1 MINFVTFIFAVACF
15 LMSDFMNVLNFFF
28 QLLTSRNRLQLI
40 IYIKMSQNWS
50 HGTLIKGNKN
60 GIQFKLNL
68 GFDGSLIN
76 GTRLSSF
83 LQIWIR
89 KYVYILNLTWA
100 WSDTI
105 CTWQNMHW
113 NAPGGQILNFQNTF
127 GNVCDKIRLEIQS
140 RKFPLCND

>member
-83 LQIWIR
+83 LQIW
-89 KYVYILNLTWA
+89 
-100 WSDTI
+100 
-105 CTWQNMHW
+105 
-113 NAPGGQILNFQNTF
+113 
-127 GNVCDKIRLEIQS
+127 
-140 RKFPLCND
+140 